1 MPDIDLEGLQDF
13 ADAGDR
19 DVPPY
24 FAGRNEILD
33 DIGNAAT
40 RCWNAWKNG
49 QGKTPGATR
58 VIHGAPGAGKS
69 SLLMHLERTWAG
81 PGGGA
86 PAMLRLG
93 DPADFMN
100 GRALA
105 ERLANLLRPG
115 TGASLRTE
123 ISRSWHLQ
131 GSVTGVGG
139 RLGRASRTGIP
150 DDPINAVL
158 AHFPGEAWTSPV
170 MIAVD
175 EFQTAA
181 GDKASPHAMVLRKLH
196 TQDYAAPIMVLLAG
210 LSDTIETAERLGVSR
225 RAVRAEHSLGALS
238 DDDVRDLV
246 VRWGLHYGLAESKPW
261 EATMLELAEA
271 GSYWPT
277 HVHNSLAAFAEEI
290 VRVAG
295 DMGRVDMARAA
306 IGAHERRQEYYEAR
320 MSAEMKRSKL
330 LLGAVMADFA
340 DGLDEG
346 EVVNLVNRHAD
357 PASDD
362 VRWHLPEGMGS
373 GDYYRHILHRGV
385 IQEEGMR
392 VRTPIPSFRRWI
404 IENCT
409 AATRAGAEAESGLS
423 VLLDPCRPSSP
434 FDD

>member
-1 MPDIDLEGLQDF
+1 MQDIDLEGLQDF

-24 FAGRNEILD
+24 FAGRNEILA

-40 RCWNAWKNG
+40 RCWNAWQNDR
-49 QGKTPGATR
+49 GKTPGATR

-105 ERLANLLRPG
+105 ERLANVLRPG
-115 TGASLRTE
+115 MGASLRTE

-131 GSVTGVGG
+131 GGVTGVGAQ
-139 RLGRASRTGIP
+139 LGRESRTGIP

-158 AHFPGEAWTSPV
+158 AHVPGETWTSPV
-170 MIAVD
+170 VIAVD
-175 EFQTAA
+175 EFQATA
-181 GDKASPHAMVLRKLH
+181 GDDASPHAMVLRKLH
-196 TQDYAAPIMVLLAG
+196 AQDYAAPVMVLLAG
-210 LSDTIETAERLGVSR
+210 LSDTIETAERLDVSR
-225 RAVRAEHSLGALS
+225 RAVRAGHSLGALS

-246 VRWGLHYGLAESKPW
+246 DRWGAHHGLPESGPW
-261 EATMLELAEA
+261 EAAMLELAEA
-271 GSYWPT
+271 GSFWPA

-295 DMGRVDMARAA
+295 DMSSVDMARVAT
-306 IGAHERRQEYYEAR
+306 GARERRQEYYEAR
-320 MSAEMKRSKL
+320 MSSEMKRSRL
-330 LLGAVMADFA
+330 LLGAVMADFE

-362 VRWHLPEGMGS
+362 VRWHLSEGMS
-373 GDYYRHILHRGV
+373 TGDYYRHMLRRGA
-385 IQEEGMR
+385 IQEEGMS
-392 VRTPIPSFRRWI
+392 VGTPIPSFRRWI

-409 AATRAGAEAESGLS
+409 ARPKAEPDGSGISALP
-423 VLLDPCRPSSP
+423 DRHGPPSR
-434 FDD
+434 FDE

>member
-24 FAGRNEILD
+24 FAGRNEILA

-40 RCWNAWKNG
+40 RCWNVWQNG
-49 QGKTPGATR
+49 QNKTLGATR

-69 SLLMHLERTWAG
+69 TLLMHLERTWTG

-100 GRALA
+100 GKALA

-115 TGASLRTE
+115 KGASLRTE

-131 GSVTGVGG
+131 GNVTGVGG
-139 RLGRASRTGIP
+139 QLGRTSRTGIP

-158 AHFPGEAWTSPV
+158 AHVPGQTWTSPV
-170 MIAVD
+170 VIAVD
-175 EFQTAA
+175 EFQAAA
-181 GDKASPHAMVLRKLH
+181 GDEASPHAMVLRKLH
-196 TQDYAAPIMVLLAG
+196 AQDYAAPVMVLLAG

-225 RAVRAEHSLGALS
+225 RAVRAGHSLGALS

-246 VRWGLHYGLAESKPW
+246 DRWGAHYGLAESGPW
-261 EATMLELAEA
+261 ESTMLELAEA
-271 GSYWPT
+271 GSFWPA

-295 DMGRVDMARAA
+295 DMSRIDMARVATD
-306 IGAHERRQEYYEAR
+306 AHERRQEYCEAR
-320 MSAEMKRSKL
+320 MSGEMKRSKL
-330 LLGAVMADFA
+330 LLGAVMADFE

-346 EVVNLVNRHAD
+346 EVVNLINRHAD

-362 VRWHLPEGMGS
+362 VRWRLPEGTDA
-373 GDYYRHILHRGV
+373 GDYYRHILHRGA

-404 IENCT
+404 IESCS
-409 AATRAGAEAESGLS
+409 AATRT
-423 VLLDPCRPSSP
+423 
-434 FDD
+434 